1 MEREYYSQRMGFA
14 NTTEINLFEL
24 RKIFK
29 TTYDMFFNKNF
40 FKEKIGWCMP
50 GSGNYYIGELGTDED
65 INDYLYLRLR
75 KEHLWPID
83 QYLENYTEADLFDL
97 IEFCFDIISKPY
109 ANAKVAQD
117 EFRAILNPHLKD
129 YANGFSL
136 NDKGCIVTN
145 PDYGLEQIFEA
156 KLISDDD
163 KVVVPLKYAVEK
175 FRNRNSSHEEKREA
189 VRKLADILE
198 HLRPS
203 IRAHMLTKDEND
215 LFNIANNFNIR
226 HNNSGQKDNYD
237 TIWLNW
243 MFYVY
248 LATIHAMIRI
258 IKRHE
263 KTSIKT
269 ENAREQP

>member
-29 TTYDMFFNKNF
+29 TTYDMFFNKDF
-40 FKEKIGWCMP
+40 FMEKIGYYESDC
-50 GSGNYYIGELGTDED
+50 NYYRTGKLGTDTN
-65 INDYLYLRLR
+65 INTYLHLKLR

-163 KVVVPLKYAVEK
+163 KVIVPLKYAVEK

-263 KTSIKT
+263 KTSIKK